1 MRCANPKCP
10 RVIKHPGSHMCS
22 RDFGMCKFCAFKFY
36 PQAYKNSNYRP
47 ISKMLSK
54 IKVGKK

>member
-1 MRCANPKCP
+1 MRCSNPKCD

-36 PQAYKNSNYRP
+36 PQAYNKYRP
-47 ISKMLSK
+47 VSKMFAK
-54 IKVGKK
+54 IKVSKK